1 MQLFFH
7 HSFLYQEFRE
17 HANTDF
23 WFNLCTFL
31 SFLKMFVYF
40 FSVDGHEARY
50 EGLELARERDQRS
63 MEAW

>member
-1 MQLFFH
+1 MYLFKLFKNVC
-7 HSFLYQEFRE
+7 L
-17 HANTDF
+17 
-23 WFNLCTFL
+23 L
-31 SFLKMFVYF
+31 